1 MEPMSVQA
9 VKTNPILIGL
19 TGGIGSG
26 KTTASNY
33 FQSLGIPVIDSD
45 LIVKRLWKE
54 NREMVQQIE
63 KTFGFSIQT
72 ELDRKKLAK
81 IIFSDPKQREVLNQ
95 IVHPYVFQEVEKE
108 KTFYTDRQ
116 KIVIDM
122 PLLIEVGYNKKVD
135 YVLVVYVSEDTQKS
149 RLIQRDHL
157 TEIEATK
164 RIQAQMPLDEKKAYA
179 DVVLN
184 NETTIC
190 DLHHQIDSFLRG
202 LKDEK

>member
-1 MEPMSVQA
+1 MEHMSVQA
-9 VKTNPILIGL
+9 VKTKPILIGL

-54 NREMVQQIE
+54 NMEMVQKIE
-63 KTFGFSIQT
+63 KSFGFPIKND
-72 ELDRKKLAK
+72 LDRKKLAK
-81 IIFSDPKQREVLNQ
+81 IIFNDQEKREILNE

-108 KTFYTDRQ
+108 KSFYTDREL
-116 KIVIDM
+116 IVIDM
-122 PLLIEVGYNKKVD
+122 PLLIEVGYRSKVH
-135 YVLVVYVSEDTQKS
+135 YVLVVYVSKETQIT
-149 RLIQRDHL
+149 RLIQRDEL
-157 TEIEATK
+157 SIEEATK
-164 RIQAQMPLDEKKAYA
+164 RIKAQMPLDEKRAFA
-179 DVVLN
+179 DVILN

-190 DLHHQIDSFLRG
+190 DLYYQIDSFLRG

>member
-1 MEPMSVQA
+1 MSVRI

-54 NREMVQQIE
+54 NQEMVSKIE

-72 ELDRKKLAK
+72 DIDRKKLAK
-81 IIFSDPKQREVLNQ
+81 IIFSDPKQREILNH
-95 IVHPYVFQEVEKE
+95 IVHPYVFLEVEKE

-116 KIVIDM
+116 LIVIDM
-122 PLLIEVGYNKKVD
+122 PLLIEVGYHQKVD
-135 YVLVVYVSEDTQKS
+135 YVLVVYVSMDTQKS

-157 TEIEATK
+157 TEIEAEK
-164 RIQAQMPLDEKKAYA
+164 RVQAQMSLEEKKTFA

-190 DLHHQIDSFLRG
+190 DLHDQIDSFLRG

>member
-1 MEPMSVQA
+1 VEPMSVQA

-54 NREMVQQIE
+54 NHEMVNTIE
-63 KTFGFSIQT
+63 KTFGFSINT
-72 ELDRKKLAK
+72 DEDRKKLAR
-81 IIFSDPKQREVLNQ
+81 IIFSEPSKREVLNQ
-95 IVHPYVFQEVEKE
+95 IVHPYVFQEIEKE
-108 KTFYTDRQ
+108 KAFYTDRQ
-116 KIVIDM
+116 LIVIDM

-157 TEIEATK
+157 TEVEATK
-164 RIQAQMPLDEKKAYA
+164 RIQAQMHLDEKKAYA

-190 DLHHQIDSFLRG
+190 NLHYQIDSFLRG

>member
-1 MEPMSVQA
+1 MSVQA
-9 VKTNPILIGL
+9 VKTKPILIGL

-54 NREMVQQIE
+54 NMGMVQKIE
-63 KTFGFSIQT
+63 KSFGFPI
-72 ELDRKKLAK
+72 ENDLDRKKLAK
-81 IIFSDPKQREVLNQ
+81 IIFNDQEKREILNE

-108 KTFYTDRQ
+108 KSFYTDREL
-116 KIVIDM
+116 IVIDM
-122 PLLIEVGYNKKVD
+122 PLLIEVGYRSKVH
-135 YVLVVYVSEDTQKS
+135 YVLVVYVSKETQIT
-149 RLIQRDHL
+149 RLIQRDEL
-157 TEIEATK
+157 SIEEATK
-164 RIQAQMPLDEKKAYA
+164 RIKAQMPLDEKRAFA
-179 DVVLN
+179 DVILN

-190 DLHHQIDSFLRG
+190 DLYYQIDSFLRG

>member
-1 MEPMSVQA
+1 VEPMSVQA
-9 VKTNPILIGL
+9 VKTKPILIGL

-54 NREMVQQIE
+54 NKEMVLKIE
-63 KTFGFSIQT
+63 KSFGFPIESD
-72 ELDRKKLAK
+72 LDRKKLAK
-81 IIFSDPKQREVLNQ
+81 IIFSDSKKREVLNQ
-95 IVHPYVFQEVEKE
+95 IVHPFVFLEIEKE
-108 KTFYTDRQ
+108 KSFYTDREL
-116 KIVIDM
+116 IVIDM
-122 PLLIEVGYNKKVD
+122 PLLIEVDYISKVD
-135 YVLVVYVSEDTQKS
+135 YVLVVYVSKDTQIT
-149 RLIQRDHL
+149 RLIQRDEL
-157 TEIEATK
+157 SIEEATK
-164 RIQAQMPLDEKKAYA
+164 RIQAQMPLDEKRAFA

-190 DLHHQIDSFLRG
+190 DLYYQIDSFLRG

>member
-1 MEPMSVQA
+1 MEHMSVQA
-9 VKTNPILIGL
+9 VKTKPILIGL

-54 NREMVQQIE
+54 NMEMVQKIE
-63 KTFGFSIQT
+63 KSFGFPIKND
-72 ELDRKKLAK
+72 LDRKKLAK
-81 IIFSDPKQREVLNQ
+81 IIFNDQEKREILNE

-108 KTFYTDRQ
+108 KSFYMDREL
-116 KIVIDM
+116 IVIDM
-122 PLLIEVGYNKKVD
+122 PLLIEVGYRSKVN
-135 YVLVVYVSEDTQKS
+135 YVLVVYVSKETQIT
-149 RLIQRDHL
+149 RLIQRDEL
-157 TEIEATK
+157 SIEEATK
-164 RIQAQMPLDEKKAYA
+164 RIKAQMPLDEKRAFA
-179 DVVLN
+179 DVILN

-190 DLHHQIDSFLRG
+190 DLYYQIDSFLRG

>member
-9 VKTNPILIGL
+9 VKTKPILIGL

-26 KTTASNY
+26 KTAASNY

-54 NREMVQQIE
+54 NKEMVQKIE
-63 KTFGFSIQT
+63 KSFGFPI
-72 ELDRKKLAK
+72 ENDLDRKKLAK
-81 IIFSDPKQREVLNQ
+81 IIFNDQEKREILNE

-108 KTFYTDRQ
+108 KSFYTDREL
-116 KIVIDM
+116 IVIDM
-122 PLLIEVGYNKKVD
+122 PLLIEVGYRSKVD
-135 YVLVVYVSEDTQKS
+135 FVLVVYVSKETQIN
-149 RLIQRDHL
+149 RLIQRDDL
-157 TEIEATK
+157 SIEEATK
-164 RIQAQMPLDEKKAYA
+164 RIKAQMPLDEKRAFA
-179 DVVLN
+179 DVILN

-190 DLHHQIDSFLRG
+190 DLYYQIDSFLRG

>member
-1 MEPMSVQA
+1 MSVQA
-9 VKTNPILIGL
+9 VKTKPILIGL

-54 NREMVQQIE
+54 NMEMVQKIE
-63 KTFGFSIQT
+63 KSFGFPIKND
-72 ELDRKKLAK
+72 LDRKKLAK
-81 IIFSDPKQREVLNQ
+81 IIFNDQEKREILNE

-108 KTFYTDRQ
+108 KSFYMDREL
-116 KIVIDM
+116 IVIDM
-122 PLLIEVGYNKKVD
+122 PLLIEVGYRSKVN
-135 YVLVVYVSEDTQKS
+135 YVLVVYVSKETQIT
-149 RLIQRDHL
+149 RLIQRDEL
-157 TEIEATK
+157 SIEEATK
-164 RIQAQMPLDEKKAYA
+164 RIKAQMPLDEKRAFA
-179 DVVLN
+179 DVILN

-190 DLHHQIDSFLRG
+190 DLYYQIDSFLRG

>member
-1 MEPMSVQA
+1 VEHMSVQA
-9 VKTNPILIGL
+9 VKTKPILIGL

-54 NREMVQQIE
+54 NMEMVQKIE
-63 KTFGFSIQT
+63 KSFGFPIKDD
-72 ELDRKKLAK
+72 LDRKKLAK
-81 IIFSDPKQREVLNQ
+81 IIFNNQEKREILNE

-108 KTFYTDRQ
+108 KSFYTDREL
-116 KIVIDM
+116 IVIDM
-122 PLLIEVGYNKKVD
+122 PLLIEVGYISKVN
-135 YVLVVYVSEDTQKS
+135 YVLVVYVSKETQIT
-149 RLIQRDHL
+149 RLIQRDEL
-157 TEIEATK
+157 SIEEATK
-164 RIQAQMPLDEKKAYA
+164 RIKAQMPLDEKKAFA

-190 DLHHQIDSFLRG
+190 DLYYQIDSFLRG